1 VTVQLGFEPKS
12 LANGS
17 FPDRDGL
24 ALRCLQAVLEYRES
38 LLKLQDRRIWR
49 RPLRC
54 LANALITRRKFG
66 TISHARNVPDRRSR
80 AP

>member
-1 VTVQLGFEPKS
+1 MPDPLQSPRAVLEESTVTVQLGFEPKS

-38 LLKLQDRRIWR
+38 LLEL
-49 RPLRC
+49 
-54 LANALITRRKFG
+54 
-66 TISHARNVPDRRSR
+66 
-80 AP
+80 